1 MSNSLAIGAV
11 TATLR
16 NLLSTGISPEGGGVV
31 VTTLPP
37 DKAQIFGQGDGPGR
51 INLFLYQTQ
60 LNAAWRNTDIPRQ
73 VKPSEAGQ
81 PPLAVDLYYLL
92 TAHEKADGDA
102 TVLAHRLLGRAMR
115 VLHDHPLLGG
125 DELRGAL
132 TDNDLASQI
141 ERIRI
146 TPQPLSL
153 DELSKLWMIFQTG
166 YRISAGYQV
175 SVVLIDSKRAKK
187 LPLPVLQRGKDDQ
200 GATAGAG
207 ISLPIIEEVRLPNR
221 QSSALLGDELS
232 IVGENLN
239 GLKGARFA
247 LSNPRRPDSK
257 PFLLTPPAVQLT
269 DQGIKV
275 TLPSDAPARRSWMA
289 GFYRVAVV
297 VERNGQSWSSNE
309 LPISLAPGID
319 KIDPGNVVARD
330 AGGNVTLTLTCS
342 PEVPLAVEGAKMRF
356 DQQAVLLLGTARQ
369 LLPEPPPPPPVPP
382 AVPPVSTSQ
391 LKFVFPV
398 AAEEIGDYLVRLRV
412 DGVDLPL
419 VDRTV
424 IPPQFD
430 KKQKVTIK

>member
-16 NLLSTGISPEGGGVV
+16 NLLSSGISPEGGGVV

-37 DKAQIFGQGDGPGR
+37 DKAQTFGQGDGPGR

-60 LNAAWRNTDIPRQ
+60 LNATWRNTDIPRQ
-73 VKPSEAGQ
+73 VKSGEAGQ

-92 TAHEKADGDA
+92 TAHEKTDGDS

-125 DELRGAL
+125 DELRGSL

-187 LPLPVLQRGKDDQ
+187 TPLPVLQRGKDDR
-200 GATAGAG
+200 GATASAG
-207 ISLPIIEEVRLPNR
+207 ISLPVIQDVRFPNR
-221 QSSALLGDELS
+221 QSSAVLGDELI

-239 GLKGARFA
+239 GFKNIRFA
-247 LSNPRRPDSK
+247 LSDSRRPDLQ
-257 PFLLTPPAVQLT
+257 PFLLAPPAVQLI
-269 DQGIKV
+269 DEGLKV
-275 TLPSDAPARRSWMA
+275 TLPDDPASHRTWMA

-297 VERNGQSWSSNE
+297 VERNGRTWSSNE
-309 LPISLAPGID
+309 RSISLAPRIE
-319 KIDPGNVVARD
+319 KIDPGNVIARD
-330 AGGNVTLTLTCS
+330 AGGNVALTLTCS
-342 PEVPLAVEGAKMRF
+342 PEIALAVEGTKMRF
-356 DQQAVLLLGTARQ
+356 DQEAILLLGTARQ
-369 LLPEPPPPPPVPP
+369 ISPEAPLPPPAPP
-382 AVPPVSTSQ
+382 AAAPVSTSQ

-398 AAEEIGDYLVRLRV
+398 AAQEIGDYLFRLRV

-419 VDRTV
+419 VDRTA
-424 IPPQFD
+424 IPPAFD
-430 KKQKVTIK
+430 EKQKVTIK